1 MFANRS
7 CDRCFPHKLKFSYF
21 GYPNYKNINFGSQL
35 PMPILNNQSK
45 SEEENY
51 KLTRIVKFDDNKL
64 VREGDILIELSLEKE
79 KKPN

>member
-1 MFANRS
+1 
-7 CDRCFPHKLKFSYF
+7 
-21 GYPNYKNINFGSQL
+21 
-35 PMPILNNQSK
+35 MPILNNQSK